1 MKGRRADIMCPAR
14 DVKPIQAPG
23 PITQVFARSNKAME
37 DDRWVHKGTE
47 VMEDGEWKSVPVN
60 KTF

>member
-1 MKGRRADIMCPAR
+1 
-14 DVKPIQAPG
+14 
-23 PITQVFARSNKAME
+23 ME

-60 KTF
+60 KTFP